1 MGNNTY
7 YHISEAAERIGV
19 HPVTLKRW
27 FRDGKV
33 GEVARDRKGWRIFR
47 GEDIER
53 IKEYAERIYE
63 PPLENST
70 ED

>member
-1 MGNNTY
+1 MGRETY
-7 YHISEAAERIGV
+7 YYISEAADSIGV
-19 HPVTLKRW
+19 HPITLKRW
-27 FRDGKV
+27 FRDGKIA
-33 GEVARDRKGWRIFR
+33 EVARDRKGWRIFR